1 MLLLQNLYFMS
12 GATFTLLNN
21 KRYYALYKSFKYFSI
36 AGGSDV
42 SHNSPEYTLD
52 RKHQLLYRNLV
63 PGTVLHFTT

>member
-1 MLLLQNLYFMS
+1 MS
-12 GATFTLLNN
+12 RAITFTLLNN
-21 KRYYALYKSFKYFSI
+21 KRYYALYKSFKYFCII
-36 AGGSDV
+36 AGGSDI